1 MRLAAGCLGRTAEAE
16 RLLGSL
22 VVDDSA
28 IRRDLGW
35 RPPFTLEAGLG
46 ATAAWFRTQGRET

>member
-1 MRLAAGCLGRTAEAE
+1 MGCLGCKAEAE

-22 VVDDSA
+22 VLDDGA

-35 RPPFTLEAGLG
+35 RPPFTADQGLAEA
-46 ATAAWFRTQGRET
+46 AAWYRMNAD